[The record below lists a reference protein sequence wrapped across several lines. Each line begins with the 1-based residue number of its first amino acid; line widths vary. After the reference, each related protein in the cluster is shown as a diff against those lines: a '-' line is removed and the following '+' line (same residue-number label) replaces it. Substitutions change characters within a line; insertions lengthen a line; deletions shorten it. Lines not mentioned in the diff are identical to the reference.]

1 MIAMDQFGNL
11 SGSCTTSGA
20 GFKMRGRVGDSPII
34 GAGLYV
40 DNEVGAVVATG
51 QGEDVIRVAGASAVV
66 EWMRQGKSPEEAC
79 RLVVEKV
86 NRIKKEKAKDIQ
98 VCFVAINKKGMVGA
112 YALQK
117 GFNFSVFN
125 NEGNKL
131 NDAGYLI

>member
-1 MIAMDQFGNL
+1 M
-11 SGSCTTSGA
+11 
-20 GFKMRGRVGDSPII
+20 
-34 GAGLYV
+34 
-40 DNEVGAVVATG
+40 ATG

-79 RLVVEKV
+79 KLVVEKI

-98 VCFVAINKKGMVGA
+98 VCFVAINKKGNVGA

-117 GFNFSVFN
+117 GFNFSVYN

-131 NDAGYLI
+131 IDATYLI